1 LADAVRAPEP
11 CQQDATPTAAPRPR
25 LRRIAELLGPFLAL
39 AVLCLVLSALLPDR
53 FLSAYNLKTIAT
65 QTVIV
70 GLCAIGMTFVI
81 VSGGIDLSVGSAIA
95 LSSVVTAVLLR
106 DGVAA
111 APAAIAGVLTAGALG
126 LFNGLLV
133 TRLRVVPFIV
143 TLGTM
148 GIARGLAKYLA
159 DEQKVDA
166 PARGLQEL
174 MAKTPEPAWL
184 LVAPGVWLLL
194 VLAVVAGLVL
204 ARTVFG
210 VHTFAIGS
218 NEATARLCGVRV
230 ERAKVIIY
238 ALSGLFAGLAGGLQF
253 ARLTVGDPTTAL
265 GAELHVIAAVVIGGG
280 SLSGGSGSMLG
291 SMLGAFLM
299 TVLANG
305 CTLLGVPNYVQ
316 EILVG
321 AIIVIAVAVDQL
333 RRRRGSA
340 G

>member
-1 LADAVRAPEP
+1 M
-11 CQQDATPTAAPRPR
+11 
-25 LRRIAELLGPFLAL
+25 RRVLELLGPFLAL
-39 AVLCLVLSALLPDR
+39 ALLIALLGALLPDR

-81 VSGGIDLSVGSAIA
+81 VSGGIDLSVGSTIA
-95 LSSVVTAVLLR
+95 LCSVVTAVLLR
-106 DGVAA
+106 DGVGAA
-111 APAAIAGVLTAGALG
+111 GAVAGGVAAGCALG
-126 LFNGLLV
+126 LCNGLLV

-166 PARGLQEL
+166 PARGLSAL
-174 MAKTPEPAWL
+174 MAKTPEPAFL

-194 VLAVVAGLVL
+194 LLAVVAGLVL

-218 NEATARLCGVRV
+218 SEPTARLCGIRV
-230 ERAKVIIY
+230 ERVKLILY
-238 ALSGLFAGLAGGLQF
+238 ALSGTCAGLAGSLQF

-265 GAELHVIAAVVIGGG
+265 GEELDVIAAVVIGGG

-291 SMLGAFLM
+291 SMIGAFLM

-321 AIIVIAVAVDQL
+321 AIIIVAVAADRL
-333 RRRRGSA
+333 RRR
-340 G
+340 